1 VKPET
6 LGTRVRNAVRNPD
19 RTRITGMSAR
29 VERATGSTEPVVP
42 VPDDAV
48 SDTGTRRVMAIMAGR
63 RLGEDA
69 ARRAAPM
76 ISGTVSATLL
86 TRIVNPAVSAPME
99 SRGLPATEA
108 RARPAGWSRRRR
120 SADPVPR

>member
-1 VKPET
+1 MRSLVPPSLAGQAGGDAAQVKPET

-19 RTRITGMSAR
+19 RTRLPGMSAR

-76 ISGTVSATLL
+76 
-86 TRIVNPAVSAPME
+86 E